1 MVAPIYQIT
10 IRSGPTPGKTFPIEA
25 DEVNFGRDLANDITI
40 SDPEISRRHARFFVR
55 DDNIFLEDLG
65 STNGTFLN
73 GERISTPQQLRA
85 GDVITFGEHIVVVFE
100 RVTYEMESTVVAHEV
115 PVFEE
120 DFTPEPRSYQTVQ
133 EPEAYAQPLPEPQK
147 VSPLPSMKPA
157 RVAETAK
164 PPKEKKGGLPSWMVV
179 LIIGIA
185 VLVFLIAITLYF
197 MPASWWCAI
206 TLNSLA
212 GCPVP

>member
-1 MVAPIYQIT
+1 M
-10 IRSGPTPGKTFPIEA
+10 
-25 DEVNFGRDLANDITI
+25 
-40 SDPEISRRHARFFVR
+40 
-55 DDNIFLEDLG
+55 
-65 STNGTFLN
+65 
-73 GERISTPQQLRA
+73 
-85 GDVITFGEHIVVVFE
+85 ITFGEHIVVVFE

-120 DFTPEPRSYQTVQ
+120 DFTPEPVAIKRYRNRKLMLNPCRTPKGEPTSTV
-133 EPEAYAQPLPEPQK
+133 
-147 VSPLPSMKPA
+147 KPA
-157 RVAETAK
+157 RAAETAK

-179 LIIGIA
+179 LIIGIG